1 MKNVFKSFAK
11 IGKSEFLYNSLQKLP
26 KERLMLATF
35 WVTEIV

>member
-26 KERLMLATF
+26 SRPL
-35 WVTEIV
+35 